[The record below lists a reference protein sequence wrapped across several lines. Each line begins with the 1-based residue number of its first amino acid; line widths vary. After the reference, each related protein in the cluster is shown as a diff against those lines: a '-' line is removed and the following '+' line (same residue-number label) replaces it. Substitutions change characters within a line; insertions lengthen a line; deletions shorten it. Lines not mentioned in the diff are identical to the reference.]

1 VGLRQVQ
8 QHDVAGGSLDQGP
21 DRGLVRRAGDQV
33 ALPVARH
40 SAVGHL
46 SRAFADVDHVRDP
59 AAALCGLA
67 VRPAQRST
75 GAQAS
80 RQVSSQR
87 AASLHIQALV
97 DGLVRHPHLHLGG
110 EVQQQTPADLL
121 GAVLQQQ
128 PLLHMF
134 TQPVVARQQRDLRPP
149 GPGVGSRLG
158 DGSPVPALAAHRPP
172 AQLPAD
178 RRRRAAQCTGDH
190 PDSVPSGPAA
200 SDLLALGDSQP
211 ERQRPSVR
219 SGFNGRHH
227 PASVSEPPPRN
238 RPRHAHGVRC
248 IAGDL
253 ARPDQRPVL
262 PLNLHPNRWAPQ
274 DHAPHLSGKVLR

>member
-1 VGLRQVQ
+1 M
-8 QHDVAGGSLDQGP
+8 
-21 DRGLVRRAGDQV
+21 
-33 ALPVARH
+33 ARH

-46 SRAFADVDHVRDP
+46 GRAFADVDHVRDP

-67 VRPAQRST
+67 VRLAQRPA

-87 AASLHIQALV
+87 AASLHVQALV
-97 DGLVRHPHLHLGG
+97 DGLVRHPHLHLRG
-110 EVQQQTPADLL
+110 EIQRQAPADLL

-128 PLLHMF
+128 PLLDML
-134 TQPVVARQQRDLRPP
+134 TQPVVVRQQRDLRPP
-149 GPGVGSRLG
+149 GPHVGSRLG
-158 DGSPVPALAAHRPP
+158 DGGPVPALAAHRPP

-178 RRRRAAQCTGDH
+178 RRRRAAQCTGDR
-190 PDSVPSGPAA
+190 PDSVPSGPPAG
-200 SDLLALGDSQP
+200 DLLTFGERQP
-211 ERQRPSVR
+211 ERQRPTVR

-227 PASVSEPPPRN
+227 PASIPEPSPRN
-238 RPRHAHGVRC
+238 GSRHAHGVRC

-253 ARPDQRPVL
+253 ARPDQRPVP
-262 PLNLHPNRWAPQ
+262 PLNLHPNRWATQ